1 MSPSGVQNWKMF
13 FHPKPAGD
21 IPSKRCFFVCL
32 GNVSSD
38 VIFGYMFSDEYSEQR
53 MAMFTTFEGGV
64 NEQLVGLCALTTDLS
79 EIFCLQ

>member
-1 MSPSGVQNWKMF
+1 M
-13 FHPKPAGD
+13 
-21 IPSKRCFFVCL
+21 CL